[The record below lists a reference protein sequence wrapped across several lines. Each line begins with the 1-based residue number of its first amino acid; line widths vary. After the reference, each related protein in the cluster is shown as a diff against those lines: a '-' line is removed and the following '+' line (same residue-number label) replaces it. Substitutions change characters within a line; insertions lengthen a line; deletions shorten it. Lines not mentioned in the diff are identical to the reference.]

1 MVTNGFLTGT
11 YEPWLVCLSVVIA
24 MLAAYA
30 ALDLAGRLH
39 TIQGKIWWAW
49 LLGGAVAMG
58 SGIWAMHYI
67 GMEAFRLPIPVLYD
81 WPTVMLSL
89 VAAVGASATA
99 LWIVSYRGLRLGAIV
114 YGSVSVGGGIAS
126 MHYIGMDAMRM
137 RAMCVYSTPLV
148 VLSVVDAVVVSFAA
162 LQVGYSLRN
171 HIPDEGWRKAAAA
184 VLMGASISS
193 MHYVGMAAVK
203 FKPMAEFDGGLEHA
217 VQVST
222 LATMCI
228 ALITLV
234 LLCLVYLSV
243 SLNRVF
249 SKQER
254 ELEHNQQLM
263 RMIFEN
269 MSEAI
274 VVMDAKGRIVVR
286 NKAARLLL
294 GVRAEDIEFTAVIQR
309 LDVLY
314 LSGEPIAPEDR
325 PTARALRGDFVEN
338 YAVRCLNKETGAM
351 GAREITT
358 SPMPR
363 MPGGE
368 LQVLVTFRDM
378 TERWEMDEAR
388 NRLASI
394 VEFSQDAIVGK
405 DTNGIVTSWN
415 RAAQRVFGYTAEEM
429 VGRSVRTLL
438 PADRQY
444 EEDEIQKR
452 LLRGETV
459 EHFETTRKTKS
470 GKLIHVS
477 LMISPIRDGSGT
489 IVGASKIARDITE
502 KRLLEAQLHQSQK
515 LEAVGQLT
523 GGIAHDFNNLLGVV
537 LGNLDLAE
545 RMVEDLPQVRRRIQS
560 AQEAA
565 TRGADLTRRLLTFAS
580 REELRARPTD
590 LGECV
595 KNVMELAGRALGK
608 EIQVSIHIEGE
619 LPTVMVDENQLESAI
634 LNLLVNARDAMPAGG
649 SLSLW
654 TSGRTV
660 DAAHP
665 LVQSGELA
673 VGSYARLSIS
683 DTGTGMTAETLA
695 RAVEPFYTTKERGKG
710 TGLGLA
716 MVYGFVKQSGGALSI
731 YSEVGVGT
739 NVTLYLPFAEKAA
752 GVDLLKKSEP
762 TRNMHGVKVLVVD
775 DEEGLLE
782 IATAYLK
789 EEGYEVM
796 LARSGKEA
804 MEILHEQ
811 ADIAL
816 LVTDIILGDGMNGV
830 VLVQRAKE
838 ISPEIRYLY
847 CSGFPAD
854 ALADQNV
861 SMEHGRLLNKPYQR
875 VEFQTAVHE
884 AMGQG

>member
-1 MVTNGFLTGT
+1 MTNGYITGT

-39 TIQGKIWWAW
+39 TIQGRIWWTW
-49 LLGGAVAMG
+49 LLCGAVALG

-89 VAAVGASATA
+89 AAAVLASATA
-99 LWIVSYRGLRLGAIV
+99 LWIVSYRGLRLAATV

-148 VLSVVDAVVVSFAA
+148 MLSVVDAMVISFAA
-162 LQVGYSLRN
+162 LQLGYSLRK
-171 HIPDEGWRKAAAA
+171 HPSDEGWRKAGAS
-184 VLMGASISS
+184 VLMGGAISS
-193 MHYVGMAAVK
+193 MHYLGMAAVN
-203 FKPMAEFDGGLEHA
+203 FKPMATMDGGLEHA

-222 LATMCI
+222 LATLCI

-234 LLCLVYLSV
+234 LLCLVFLSV
-243 SLNRVF
+243 RLNRVF
-249 SKQER
+249 FKQEQ

-263 RMIFEN
+263 RMIFET
-269 MSEAI
+269 MTEAI
-274 VVMDAKGRIVVR
+274 VVMGQNGKIIVR
-286 NKAARLLL
+286 NKAANLLL
-294 GVRAEDIEFTAVIQR
+294 GVRAEDEEYTAVIQQF
-309 LDVLY
+309 DAFY
-314 LSGEPIAPEDR
+314 LSGEPIPPEDW

-338 YAVRCLNKETGAM
+338 YALRYRHKVTGVM

-358 SPMPR
+358 SAMPQL
-363 MPGGE
+363 PGGE
-368 LQVLVTFRDM
+368 FQVLVTYRD
-378 TERWEMDEAR
+378 TTQRWQMDEAR

-394 VEFSQDAIVGK
+394 VEFSQDAIIGK
-405 DTNGIVTSWN
+405 DAHGIITSWN
-415 RAAQRVFGYTAEEM
+415 RAADRVFGYTAEEM
-429 VGRSVRTLL
+429 VGRSIRNLL

-444 EEDEIQKR
+444 EEDEIEKR
-452 LLRGETV
+452 LSRGETV
-459 EHFETTRKTKS
+459 EHFETTRRTKS

-502 KRLLEAQLHQSQK
+502 KRMMEQQLHQSQK

-523 GGIAHDFNNLLGVV
+523 GGIAHDFNNLLGIV

-545 RMVEDLPQVRRRIQS
+545 RMLEDQPQVRKRVKS

-565 TRGADLTRRLLTFAS
+565 MRGADLTRRLLTFAS
-580 REELRARPTD
+580 REELRAKATD
-590 LGECV
+590 LGQCV
-595 KNVMELAGRALGK
+595 RNVLELAGHALGRQ
-608 EIQVSIHIEGE
+608 IRVSTQSEGE
-619 LPTVMVDENQLESAI
+619 LPAILVDENQLESAI
-634 LNLLVNARDAMPAGG
+634 LNLLVNARDAMPNGG
-649 SLSLW
+649 SLSIM

-665 LVQSGELA
+665 LVQSGELGA
-673 VGSYARLSIS
+673 GSYARLSIS
-683 DTGTGMTAETLA
+683 DTGMGMTAETLA
-695 RAVEPFYTTKERGKG
+695 RAVEPFFTTKERGKG
-710 TGLGLA
+710 TGLGLP
-716 MVYGFVKQSGGALSI
+716 MVYGFVKQSGGALNI
-731 YSEVGVGT
+731 YSESGIGT
-739 NVTLYLPFAEKAA
+739 NVTLYLPFAEANA
-752 GVDLLKKSEP
+752 GIQLLKEFEP
-762 TRNMHGVKVLVVD
+762 TKDMHGAKVLVVD

-782 IATAYLK
+782 IAATYLK
-789 EEGYEVM
+789 EQGYEAIQ
-796 LARSGKEA
+796 ARNGKDA
-804 MEILHEQ
+804 IAILHQ
-811 ADIAL
+811 QPDIAL

-830 VLVQRAKE
+830 MLVQQAKE
-838 ISPEIRYLY
+838 ISPGIRYFY

-854 ALADQNV
+854 ALADQSL

-875 VEFQTAVHE
+875 TEFQMAVHNV
-884 AMGQG
+884 MSQG